1 MKDYRVTSDILSL
14 ALRANVQKG
23 DVAKGKAILD
33 VLQRVADEN
42 DVRKSGN
49 VVAVLLNDISGQIK
63 RMKETND
70 PALKTTKG
78 NYVAF
83 LDVIAAE
90 LETKGYDNNSVVL
103 MAHAYGSL
111 ELPVKSA
118 VLFSKFKAPAV
129 VDKKIDKKNKLT
141 EDEEAELSRYWGVR
155 VEYVRALRA
164 CKDAESLK
172 KATAALDDL
181 LKHPNARFKMHAEME
196 KNHIL
201 EDQQKYRQ
209 SLQGWNGFLK
219 GLQPQLAKPEVQ
231 KVYFPAY
238 VDATRVMY
246 KIGTLDKET
255 PPLKDPG
262 KFITGAARNIVNLEF
277 SKSREGWNMVGPSF
291 DKMLKDPE
299 YDKLKKEYDKLKAQ
313 QGKTSSLGSPMP
325 NAAMYA
331 KPAAHLSMRRPFWTA
346 VA

>member
-1 MKDYRVTSDILSL
+1 M
-14 ALRANVQKG
+14 QKG

-42 DVRKSGN
+42 GVKKSGN
-49 VVAVLLNDISGQIK
+49 VVAVLLSDIAGQIK
-63 RMKETND
+63 RMKETKD
-70 PALKTTKG
+70 QALTKTKD
-78 NYVAF
+78 NYIAF

-90 LETKGYDNNSVVL
+90 LEKKGYDNNSVVL
-103 MAHAYGSL
+103 MGHAYSSL
-111 ELPVKSA
+111 ELPVKAAA
-118 VLFSKFKAPAV
+118 VFSKYKAPAV
-129 VDKKIDKKNKLT
+129 VDKKIDKKGKLT
-141 EDEEAELSRYWGVR
+141 EDEEADLSRYWGAR

-181 LKHPNARFKMHAEME
+181 LKHPHARFKMYAEME
-196 KNHIL
+196 KYHIF

-238 VDATRVMY
+238 VDATRIMY
-246 KIGTLDKET
+246 KVGTLDKES

-262 KFITGAARNIVNLEF
+262 KFITGAA
-277 SKSREGWNMVGPSF
+277 
-291 DKMLKDPE
+291 
-299 YDKLKKEYDKLKAQ
+299 
-313 QGKTSSLGSPMP
+313 KTSSIWNSPNCARAGTWWGRP
-325 NAAMYA
+325 SRICSKTQNTTSSRKNTTAS
-331 KPAAHLSMRRPFWTA
+331 KRWREKGRRCGTRCRMKMLRMNFAVPPFVRTLNLEG
-346 VA
+346 